1 TFPVMR
7 RPLACLAL
15 LLTGFW
21 SPLLAQQGVTEQ
33 LESWY
38 AAAREQAPG
47 LWGVVVADEKG
58 EVLWSVNGS
67 EPMVPA
73 STVKLLTTGFARSV
87 VGSEARRPTRVVGTG
102 GVGDDGTWQGSW
114 ALELNGDPTF
124 GRPSIGGPTLQM
136 LAEQLRS
143 IGVRRL
149 TGPLELTSTAGPA
162 RSRYPAAWPSRHR
175 GRYYAPPIGPITINE
190 NLVSFSVA
198 PAGRRGEKPE
208 ITVDI
213 PSGSTALITNKATTA
228 GGRTN
233 RLAIRTDGDGW
244 VITGTIGVNASP
256 RRYTFVAHNPAAVMA
271 AAWDAALARAGIVW
285 DRNSK
290 PTASEATTS
299 RLLAEVVSPTFD
311 EIATEV
317 NRRSVNLGAELM
329 LLWGAGPDDGP
340 KRLERH
346 VRSVTGI
353 ADGIRLVDGSGLAD
367 SDRIAPV
374 VFTSYLAA
382 YPRTASGADFPLLLP
397 ANGSGTLRNLND
409 GTLED
414 GVVRA
419 KTGSINN
426 VTTLVGYLGRPD
438 GKLLVAAMYNGSNTT
453 RARQAQWDLF
463 RTLGADGVVIPPS
476 DGGDDPIELPLGGEP
491 VDTR

>member
-1 TFPVMR
+1 MR

-33 LESWY
+33 LESWF
-38 AAAREQAPG
+38 ATTRERAPG
-47 LWGVVVADEKG
+47 LWGVVVADENG
-58 EVLWSVNGS
+58 EVLWSVNAT

-87 VGSEARRPTRVVGTG
+87 VGGEARRPTRVVGTG

-124 GRPSIGGPTLQM
+124 GRPGAGGPTLQM

-149 TGPLELTSTAGPA
+149 AGPLEITSTAGPA
-162 RSRYPAAWPSRHR
+162 RSRYPSAAWPARHR
-175 GRYYAPPIGPITINE
+175 GRYYAPPVGPVTINE
-190 NLVSFSVA
+190 NLVAFNVG
-198 PAGRRGEKPE
+198 PAGRRGEKPA

-213 PSGSTALITNKATTA
+213 PSGSSALITNKATTA
-228 GGRTN
+228 AGRVN
-233 RLAIRTDGDGW
+233 RLVIRTEGDGW
-244 VITGTIGVNASP
+244 VITGTIGIDAPV
-256 RRYTFVAHNPAAVMA
+256 RRYTFVAHNPAAVMEAAWA
-271 AAWDAALARAGIVW
+271 AALERTGIIW
-285 DRNSK
+285 DRDSK
-290 PTASEATTS
+290 PTATESPTT

-311 EIATEV
+311 QIAEEV
-317 NRRSVNLGAELM
+317 NRRSVNIGAELM
-329 LLWGAGPDDGP
+329 LLWGAGPDDAA

-346 VRSVTGI
+346 VRTVTGI
-353 ADGIRLVDGSGLAD
+353 ADGIRLVDGSGLSD
-367 SDRIAPV
+367 TDRIAPV

-397 ANGSGTLRNLND
+397 ANGSGTLRNLDD
-409 GTLED
+409 GALEL

-426 VTTLVGYLGRPD
+426 VTTLVGYLGRP
-438 GKLLVAAMYNGSNTT
+438 GGMLLVAAMYNGSSTT
-453 RARQAQWDLF
+453 RARQAQWELF

-476 DGGDDPIELPLGGEP
+476 GDVDIEMPLGGQP
-491 VDTR
+491 VDSR